1 MTHHGPRKSIMTS
14 PSSAVQAVA
23 PSTLSVSQQIAEL
36 AARITYDALPAR
48 IRERAKLHML
58 DVIGT
63 ALAATRFEF
72 SHRAAAGLLS
82 LGENGTHTVIGMPVK
97 LALRDAVLL
106 NGILAHGL
114 DYDDTHPGAIVH
126 PSSSAFPCTFGIA
139 EKVNA
144 NGKELLAAYVMA
156 VDVATRIGVAAG
168 GAMHTAGFHT
178 TGIAGHLGC
187 AVGAGKLLGLTQEQ
201 LTLAQGLAGSTASA
215 ISEHRAD
222 GAWNKRMHPGW
233 AGVGGITAASLAR
246 GGFVGTRR
254 VYEGADGLFRAHTA
268 ERFSEV
274 VDIGA
279 MTCGLGER
287 WMLDEVAIKPF
298 PICHL
303 LHACAD
309 SAIALR
315 EKHNLD
321 AKDIV
326 RVRALLHPETFHYVA
341 EPAEM
346 RRRPVS
352 DYMAKFSV
360 QFVVAACLVRGKFG
374 YAELEPEALED
385 KAILDLAQR
394 VSHEADPESQFPKY
408 FSGGVVVT
416 LRDGRELVHMERI
429 NRGAGERAL
438 SAGDITAKFMDN
450 AGLVLTRSKAERIRD
465 LVLEL
470 DKREVAELA
479 AVLAG
484 SRPE

>member
-1 MTHHGPRKSIMTS
+1 MNS
-14 PSSAVQAVA
+14 PSPAVQSVAVA
-23 PSTLSVSQQIAEL
+23 PLSVSQQIAET
-36 AARITYDALPAR
+36 AARLTYDMLPAR

-72 SHRAAAGLLS
+72 SHRALAGLLS
-82 LGENGTHTVIGMPVK
+82 LQENGTHTVIGMPVK

-126 PSSSAFPCTFGIA
+126 PSSSAFPCTLGVG
-139 EKVNA
+139 EKVNST
-144 NGKELLAAYVMA
+144 GRELIAAYVMA
-156 VDVATRIGVAAG
+156 VDVATRVGVAAG

-178 TGIAGHLGC
+178 TGIAGHFGC
-187 AVGAGKLLGLTQEQ
+187 AIGAGKLMRLAAEQ
-201 LTLAQGLAGSTASA
+201 LALAQGLAGSTSSA

-246 GGFVGTRR
+246 GGFVGTRKI
-254 VYEGADGLFRAHTA
+254 YEGADGLFRSHTA
-268 ERFSEV
+268 ERFGE

-279 MTCGLGER
+279 MTRGLGEH
-287 WMLDEVAIKPF
+287 WLLDEVAIKPF

-309 SAIALR
+309 SAIAVR
-315 EKHNLD
+315 EKHRLD
-321 AKDIV
+321 PRDIV

-374 YAELEPEALED
+374 YAELEPDALADET
-385 KAILDLAQR
+385 ILDLAQR
-394 VSHEADPESQFPKY
+394 VSHEADPQSQFPKY

-416 LRDGRELVHMERI
+416 LRDGRELVHMEKI

-438 SAGDITAKFMDN
+438 SAEDIAAKFMDN
-450 AGLVLTRSKAERIRD
+450 AELVLAHSKAERIRD
-465 LVLEL
+465 FVLEL
-470 DKREVAELA
+470 DKHDVSDLA

-484 SRPE
+484 SGL